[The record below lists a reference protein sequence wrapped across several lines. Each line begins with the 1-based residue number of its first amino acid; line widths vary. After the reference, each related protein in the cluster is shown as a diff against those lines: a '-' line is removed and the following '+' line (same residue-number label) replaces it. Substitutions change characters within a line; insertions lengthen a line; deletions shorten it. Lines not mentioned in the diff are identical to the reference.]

1 MSTPNLVNHQFNLR
15 YQFFFSSS
23 KRPSNN
29 KENIHVHKP
38 KLPKFEKK
46 KIIKWLILRLSDIMD
61 TYQGLF
67 VKIDD
72 YNTIPNSTYKIIYK
86 LPPKNVSFFP
96 QSQ

>member
-1 MSTPNLVNHQFNLR
+1 MSINLSYLNL
-15 YQFFFSSS
+15 
-23 KRPSNN
+23 
-29 KENIHVHKP
+29 
-38 KLPKFEKK
+38 KK
-46 KIIKWLILRLSDIMD
+46 KFTKWLIPRLSDIMD

>member
-1 MSTPNLVNHQFNLR
+1 
-15 YQFFFSSS
+15 
-23 KRPSNN
+23 
-29 KENIHVHKP
+29 
-38 KLPKFEKK
+38 
-46 KIIKWLILRLSDIMD
+46 MD

-96 QSQ
+96 QSINNS

>member
-46 KIIKWLILRLSDIMD
+46 IHKMTHSKVD

-67 VKIDD
+67 VKIDN

>member
-23 KRPSNN
+23 KRPRNN
-29 KENIHVHKP
+29 KEIIHVHKP

-46 KIIKWLILRLSDIMD
+46 YHKMTHSKAVWHLD

>member
-1 MSTPNLVNHQFNLR
+1 MTHIP
-15 YQFFFSSS
+15 
-23 KRPSNN
+23 
-29 KENIHVHKP
+29 
-38 KLPKFEKK
+38 
-46 KIIKWLILRLSDIMD
+46 RLSDIMD

-67 VKIDD
+67 VKIDN